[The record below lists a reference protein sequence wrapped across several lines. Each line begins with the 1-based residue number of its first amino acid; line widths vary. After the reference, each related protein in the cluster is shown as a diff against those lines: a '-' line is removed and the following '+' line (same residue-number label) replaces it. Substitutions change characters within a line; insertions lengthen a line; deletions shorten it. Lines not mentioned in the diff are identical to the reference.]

1 MIAASERF
9 LAAKSLLPGCA
20 IALVLFAAASFL
32 ASHYSAPVMLYALLP
47 GILTLALNAYAKALQ
62 SCFTQPSSSNA
73 AKNEWRL
80 DADQVAMFVEEC
92 CERDQF
98 AQTTIGDVYN
108 AYKAWAADS
117 GIQKIVQKK
126 SMRQRLTRLDFGE
139 GRDRQTRYVTGLRII
154 ETSCH
159 L

>member
-1 MIAASERF
+1 MPSTRDFSEALFRRATILTF
-9 LAAKSLLPGCA
+9 NRVFATHEQNPRLKDDLL
-20 IALVLFAAASFL
+20 SE
-32 ASHYSAPVMLYALLP
+32 LP

-73 AKNEWRL
+73 VKNEWRL
-80 DADQVAMFVEEC
+80 EADQVAMFVEEC